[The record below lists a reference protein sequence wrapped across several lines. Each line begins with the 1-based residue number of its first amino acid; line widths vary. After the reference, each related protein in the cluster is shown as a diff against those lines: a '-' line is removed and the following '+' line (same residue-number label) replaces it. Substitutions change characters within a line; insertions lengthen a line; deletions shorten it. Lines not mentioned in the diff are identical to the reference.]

1 VSLARMMIL
10 GTKMSFTA
18 ENIRLALEEHAFSED
33 RSNNLREI
41 ADMLDEADKLLSWS
55 SKRCDILAHLILTYK
70 REGDVSRKHIET
82 LLTQ

>member
-1 VSLARMMIL
+1 MMIL
-10 GTKMSFTA
+10 GTRMSFTA
-18 ENIRLALEEHAFSED
+18 HNIRQALEEHTFSED

-55 SKRCDILAHLILTYK
+55 AKRCDILAHLILTYK
-70 REGDVSRKHIET
+70 REGDVSRKHIES

>member
-1 VSLARMMIL
+1 MMIL

-18 ENIRLALEEHAFSED
+18 HNIRQALQDHEFSPERRD
-33 RSNNLREI
+33 NLREI

-55 SKRCDILAHLILTYK
+55 AKKCDILAHLTLTYK